1 MQSYSCRAQL
11 RNPLISPPLCVY
23 VIPLSRRTGYLTKGE
38 VVRLTQE
45 IKNLEKD
52 TGFRL
57 RVLAQAYPNTPG
69 KGVAPNAAAVQ
80 HPLTLTRTRT
90 YACTSV
96 SSHVHQCLRVHP
108 CIRVT

>member
-1 MQSYSCRAQL
+1 VQSYSCRAQL

-69 KGVAPNAAAVQ
+69 KGVAPHA
-80 HPLTLTRTRT
+80 PT
-90 YACTSV
+90 
-96 SSHVHQCLRVHP
+96 HVPQCLRMYISVYA
-108 CIRVT
+108 CIRVYA